1 HGRRSRQ
8 GATGARRDGAVTDAR
23 IAMLDEKAAL
33 EVARG
38 TGIPD
43 QLARLHVFRLL
54 LRRASTAKALS
65 DLLLSLLVGEA
76 LDPRLRE
83 LVIMRVAWVTGSV
96 YEWTQHWA
104 IARHLGVPEGD
115 LVGVRNWEMH
125 DVFRPEDR
133 AVLAAADEC
142 LSNGAVDGARL
153 EELKAHLGDDA
164 TLELLIT
171 IGAWTMVSTVLRSTA
186 VPLEEGLSP
195 WPPDGRQPPDTRP
208 VLSHK
213 RAE

>member
-1 HGRRSRQ
+1 
-8 GATGARRDGAVTDAR
+8 VTDAR
-23 IAMLDEKAAL
+23 IAMLDEEVAL
-33 EVARG
+33 EVARRA
-38 TGIPD
+38 GIPD

-54 LRRASTAKALS
+54 LRRAPTAKALS

-104 IARHLGVPEGD
+104 IATHLGVSEGD
-115 LVGVRNWEMH
+115 LLGVRNWEMH
-125 DVFRPEDR
+125 DEFRPVDQ

-142 LSNGAVDGARL
+142 LSNGAIDGTRL

-164 TLELLIT
+164 TLELLT
-171 IGAWTMVSTVLRSTA
+171 AIGTWTMVSTVLRSTA

-195 WPPDGRQPPDTRP
+195 WPPDGRQPPDTGYQ
-208 VLSHK
+208 
-213 RAE
+213 